1 MKDNQGFPSLLLL
14 LTQSD
19 DLRRNIDEVNINTV
33 ILSNIIS
40 QKEGDQALDLL
51 VSVRSIYYYTY
62 TPDLST
68 S

>member
-1 MKDNQGFPSLLLL
+1 MKDNQGFPSLLLF
-14 LTQSD
+14 LTQLD